1 MPQFKTTYNILT
13 RVDQDELWDPNWM
26 DSDKVV
32 LPPKT
37 DWDYKREMTVEDV
50 DIWEV
55 ISIGMGGAGVYAA
68 WQPYAEFY
76 MVITGY
82 DNRNAPR
89 VVDGVSIDSK
99 KIETY
104 YGQGAQKK
112 VFKRAKELGMDL
124 QVYNTWVPD
133 DKAWVYNDPKPDP
146 NTFIFP
152 TKDI

>member
-13 RVDQDELWDPNWM
+13 RVDQDELFDPNWM

-37 DWDYKREMTVEDV
+37 DWDYKREMTIEDV
-50 DIWEV
+50 DIWEQLA
-55 ISIGMGGAGVYAA
+55 IGQGGVGVYAA

-76 MVITGY
+76 LVITGY
-82 DNRNAPR
+82 DNKNSAR
-89 VVDGVSIDSK
+89 VVDGVTVDPK

-112 VFKRAKELGMDL
+112 VYKRARELGIDL
-124 QVYNTWVPD
+124 SVYKTWVPD
-133 DKAWVYNDPKPDP
+133 DKAWVYSDPQPEK
-146 NTFIFP
+146 NNFVFHTNKI
-152 TKDI
+152 

>member
-13 RVDQDELWDPNWM
+13 RTDKDELWNQNWM
-26 DSDKVV
+26 DSDKVI

-55 ISIGMGGAGVYAA
+55 MSIGQGGVGVYAA

-76 MVITGY
+76 LVITGF
-82 DNRNAPR
+82 DTRNAPR
-89 VVDGVSIDSK
+89 IIDGVSVDSK

-104 YGQGAQKK
+104 YGQGAQRK
-112 VFKRAKELGMDL
+112 VYKRAKELGINL
-124 QVYNTWVPD
+124 AVYKTWVPD
-133 DKAWVYNDPKPDP
+133 DNAWIYSDPMPKA
-146 NTFIFP
+146 NTFVFP
-152 TKDI
+152 NQEI

>member
-13 RVDQDELWDPNWM
+13 STDKDELWNQNWM
-26 DSDKVV
+26 DSDKVI

-55 ISIGMGGAGVYAA
+55 MSIGQGGVGVYAA

-76 MVITGY
+76 LVITGF
-82 DNRNAPR
+82 DTRNAPR
-89 VVDGVSIDSK
+89 IIDGVSVDSK

-104 YGQGAQKK
+104 YGQGAQRK
-112 VFKRAKELGMDL
+112 VYKRAKELGIDL
-124 QVYNTWVPD
+124 AVYKTWVPD
-133 DKAWVYNDPKPDP
+133 DNAWIYSDPMPKA
-146 NTFIFP
+146 NTFVFP
-152 TKDI
+152 NQEI